1 MYGGS
6 MFIASAAKDTPQ
18 GRAIHAVNEKW
29 GTDYRQWTGRETI
42 GIPVCKKKYNP
53 FDFRIKRDE
62 NGQVKVN
69 VVRMYGCA
77 CHSHLRE
84 RVIKKF
90 GERKGWFPF
99 GIWSIAKAR
108 DVARKACEQL
118 KDHDNEELEGG
129 EGFASELCH
138 NGRCMWKKNG
148 KYDDIKAEIHDDTD
162 FVKVS

>member
-1 MYGGS
+1 

-29 GTDYRQWTGRETI
+29 GADYRQWTGRETI
-42 GIPVCKKKYNP
+42 GIPVCKKKYSP
-53 FDFRIKRDE
+53 FDFQIKRNDD
-62 NGQVKVN
+62 GQVKVN

-84 RVIKKF
+84 KVIKKY

-99 GIWSIAKAR
+99 GVWSISKAR
-108 DVARKACEQL
+108 ILARKCGYQIKNQESRV
-118 KDHDNEELEGG
+118 DEGDG
-129 EGFASELCH
+129 SFASELCH

-148 KYDDIKAEIHDDTD
+148 KYDDIEAEVHDEI
-162 FVKVS
+162 